1 MEKMVKNFYKKKKI
15 LITGATGFK
24 GAWLSYWLFLLN
36 SNILGLGYKPNNN
49 QDLFKSLKLQNKI
62 NLKYLDIRN
71 YKKLDRVVKNFKP
84 EIIFHLAAQPLIFD
98 AYKNPYSSINI
109 NTLGTL
115 NILDIT
121 KKCPFIKALVC
132 VTSDKCYANNF
143 STKGFQENDKLGGD
157 DPYSA
162 SKACAEILINSYYQS
177 YFKNSN
183 TGVASARAGNVI
195 GGGDWS
201 GNRLIP
207 DCVNS
212 LVNKKEII
220 LRRPNYNR
228 PWQHVLEPL
237 NGYLMLAKN
246 LYKNPNKFSGP
257 WNFGSKKNTTTSVHQ
272 VVKKIVKYWGSGKI
286 KLKNRHK
293 YYEQENLQLN
303 ITKSFKQLN
312 WQPIL
317 SIDESIKQTIIW
329 YKNVQEKK
337 ISAESIT
344 TEQIKQY
351 INANK
356 KNKIS

>member
-1 MEKMVKNFYKKKKI
+1 MNFYKNKKI

-24 GAWLSYWLFLLN
+24 GAWLSYWLFLLK
-36 SNILGLGYKPNNN
+36 SNIVGLGYKPNNN
-49 QDLFKSLKLQNKI
+49 QGLFKSLKLKNKI

-71 YKKLDRVVKNFKP
+71 YEKLDGIVRKFKP

-115 NILDIT
+115 NVLDVT
-121 KKCPFIKALVC
+121 KKYSFIKALVC

-143 STKGFQENDKLGGD
+143 STRGFQETDKLGGD

-177 YFKNSN
+177 YFKNSK

-212 LVNKKEII
+212 LVNKKG
-220 LRRPNYNR
+220 N
-228 PWQHVLEPL
+228 
-237 NGYLMLAKN
+237 
-246 LYKNPNKFSGP
+246 
-257 WNFGSKKNTTTSVHQ
+257 
-272 VVKKIVKYWGSGKI
+272 
-286 KLKNRHK
+286 
-293 YYEQENLQLN
+293 
-303 ITKSFKQLN
+303 
-312 WQPIL
+312 
-317 SIDESIKQTIIW
+317 
-329 YKNVQEKK
+329 
-337 ISAESIT
+337 
-344 TEQIKQY
+344 
-351 INANK
+351 
-356 KNKIS
+356 